1 IASSFSYYYSHPK
14 IRLVPLDVVRDVRD
28 VASRP
33 ATTNHSPGRRRARQ
47 LVFGAYCCSGTL
59 PDQFWVGKFPC
70 AGSAKLAPIPR
81 SLDASKWCA
90 GIGASEIID
99 KYHSGFDLAGNATGP
114 DEVTAPDRSAETEV
128 SDIGEVN
135 RLVVGLEGENH
146 SNGTKEF
153 FLGDRRLGRQ
163 PYKHSRRIEI
173 AGAGGD
179 LTASE
184 NACPS
189 LYRVEHLAME
199 VLAGTGEGQW
209 ADLDAFLHGIAHWKR
224 LRLFDKR
231 FGEVV
236 KQRLRHQETL
246 GANATLAVVEVARR
260 HGQLHGFRKIC
271 VLQNDE
277 WIRTAEFQHHSLAG
291 SGRFLRNGAA
301 GADAGGDGGGP
312 HTRIGDDRRNRRNV
326 DCKVDIESFGAT
338 GVAHQGLQRLGA
350 ALDRF
355 GVLDERGIADK
366 GCGVEEAQHL
376 PEGYVPRLNGEDR
389 PYRFI
394 DDPRRYAGDGLWL
407 EINLPRLGEVT
418 GGPGGFLDLENGVRQ
433 RL

>member
-1 IASSFSYYYSHPK
+1 M
-14 IRLVPLDVVRDVRD
+14 LE
-28 VASRP
+28 
-33 ATTNHSPGRRRARQ
+33 
-47 LVFGAYCCSGTL
+47 
-59 PDQFWVGKFPC
+59 
-70 AGSAKLAPIPR
+70 
-81 SLDASKWCA
+81 ASKWCA

-99 KYHSGFDLAGNATGP
+99 KYHSRFELAGNAMGP
-114 DEVTAPDRSAETEV
+114 DEVAAPDRSAETEV
-128 SDIGEVN
+128 CDIGEVN

-146 SNGTKEF
+146 GHGTKEF

-163 PYKHSRRIEI
+163 PNKNSWRVEI

-184 NACPS
+184 NACSS

-199 VLAGTGEGQW
+199 VRAGTGEGQR

-231 FGEVV
+231 FGEVF

-260 HGQLHGFRKIC
+260 HGQLHGFRKVG

-277 WIRTAEFQHHSLAG
+277 WIGTAEVQHRSLPG
-291 SGRFLRNGAA
+291 LGGLRRNTAA
-301 GADAGGDGGGP
+301 GADAAGNGDGP
-312 HTRIGDDRRNRRNV
+312 HPRIGDHGGTRLNR

-338 GVAHQGLQRLGA
+338 GVAHQILQRLGA

-355 GVLDERGIADK
+355 RVLDERGIADQ
-366 GCGVEEAQHL
+366 GRGVEEAQHL
-376 PEGYVPRLNGEDR
+376 PEGYVPRLKREDR
-389 PYRFI
+389 P
-394 DDPRRYAGDGLWL
+394 
-407 EINLPRLGEVT
+407 
-418 GGPGGFLDLENGVRQ
+418 
-433 RL
+433 